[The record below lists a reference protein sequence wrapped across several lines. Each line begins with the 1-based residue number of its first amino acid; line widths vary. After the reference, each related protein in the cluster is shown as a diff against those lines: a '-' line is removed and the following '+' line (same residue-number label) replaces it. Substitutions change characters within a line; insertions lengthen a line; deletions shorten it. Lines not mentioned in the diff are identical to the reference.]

1 MYNAQVRAC
10 VSKCR
15 SNSWSMKISR
25 RNSRESTLKTVLRNG
40 LQKFHHFLQIWVRKI
55 QSYVFIFLIKLFWTR
70 DFLLDRY
77 QFVIADKEKVL
88 MPIRTRQLLILVL
101 YTKSRPL
108 RMSQAGVTEYRDLY
122 KWTYGDQISGRAQRR
137 WSVYRVMYWSRIQ
150 HLRHGNAY
158 EFDAC
163 FIS

>member
-1 MYNAQVRAC
+1 MC
-10 VSKCR
+10 IKMSKQFLIDEDITSKFEGVHLKNCTQE
-15 SNSWSMKISR
+15 WSSKISSFSA
-25 RNSRESTLKTVLRNG
+25 NLS
-40 LQKFHHFLQIWVRKI
+40 QKNPIFFLL
-55 QSYVFIFLIKLFWTR
+55 SFLIKWTR
-70 DFLLDRY
+70 DDFCWIVC

-88 MPIRTRQLLILVL
+88 VPIRTRQLLILVL
-101 YTKSRPL
+101 YIGARPL

-163 FIS
+163 FISK